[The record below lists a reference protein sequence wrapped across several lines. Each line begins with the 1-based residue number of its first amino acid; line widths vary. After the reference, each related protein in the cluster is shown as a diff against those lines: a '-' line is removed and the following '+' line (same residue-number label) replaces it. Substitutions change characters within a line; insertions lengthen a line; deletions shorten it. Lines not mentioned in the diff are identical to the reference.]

1 MPIYIS
7 LLTYTPCREIGAA
20 LPQVPLTSSTLFNV
34 LGWQA
39 ISLRINNGNCCAPEP
54 FTSKLANFLRIPRY
68 AKISK
73 GASPVGRCFL
83 HTFLPTTHIFFYV
96 VLISVYALS
105 YTKMQLW
112 WWEGLSLCSHHDET
126 LMLGMFTKMQLW
138 WWGIFLFAHIKMWCK
153 EWLAVPHGQLSVIF
167 VYLSSYTM
175 MQLWWWRECPF
186 LLISRWDSDTVRV
199 VLCLRGSIECVDIL
213 SCWVFFS
220 V

>member
-112 WWEGLSLCSHHDET
+112 
-126 LMLGMFTKMQLW
+126 
-138 WWGIFLFAHIKMWCK
+138 
-153 EWLAVPHGQLSVIF
+153 
-167 VYLSSYTM
+167 
-175 MQLWWWRECPF
+175 
-186 LLISRWDSDTVRV
+186 
-199 VLCLRGSIECVDIL
+199 
-213 SCWVFFS
+213 
-220 V
+220 